1 MGNVQAGQ
9 GIAYFKTKD
18 FDAALSKA
26 FMSGGQQQKKAR
38 KVKEVLGSIDQADP
52 FAGLPVTNHGE
63 TRIANA
69 VKYDLGDGWRLVT
82 AQNGKACTFIFV
94 GDHDDTDKW
103 LDRHKGFRAGV
114 QNQRAIIVPGSGH
127 LIVQSY
133 LHKAEHH
140 YTALVDRLAE
150 RSVDE
155 VLDGLP
161 RSICKRLEALDAH
174 SDTDHIYAIV
184 ADIEDGERS
193 EFVRAVFTLLL
204 AGDEEG
210 AQAHIDLKMGRI
222 DLLNDLDEADFLSV
236 ADGEDIRRLRI
247 GSPDYERW
255 LAAFEKRT
263 NWYEWFTFLHPEQES
278 VVNADYKGTAQLS
291 GVSGS
296 GKTCVAV
303 RRALRLAEAENAKVL
318 VLTLNRS
325 LAGLLK
331 QLVDSVCVDDGIRS
345 RIHVTSFFELAQRL
359 LHEFEPDNDKLY
371 ADVTWKL
378 DEHVDFVFRE
388 YYRQWLNNS
397 AASVLQPLHK
407 SMTARGVSG
416 ESYLREEFDWIRSAV
431 RPSDRATY
439 LTIERKGRKF
449 PIVSDRRTDILT
461 GLRGWEAKMRDVGVI
476 DYLGLTSALAQ
487 HLEAISASFTNVIVD
502 EAQDFG
508 TTEFQIVRRLVE
520 PGPNDIFLCGDI
532 AQTILPKHRSL
543 ADAGVTGVTRER
555 IQKNYR
561 NSREILK
568 AAYEVLKNNLV
579 EDMFDSGDLEILD
592 PKFANFSGPVPM
604 ALAASTLEEE
614 IAFARAFAETSDA
627 KTICIAFAGFSS
639 RDVKGFADICGI
651 PALDGGYDPKS
662 DRVVFC
668 DMEQT
673 KGYEFDTLIIVNCTN
688 IILPPYDAPKEEAH
702 RASCKLYVA
711 MTRAKKELIL
721 SFHGQASSWIIDV
734 SGTIGTG
741 MWDEYESHRK
751 DLMAGVPES
760 LPETDPDQS
769 LGDSGALPGLQFLYT
784 SHALNLSSEAQE
796 KLIELVDGKGLMA
809 AGGSRRLKWRNMA
822 SLLSDLNSTKRHDNL
837 FGPSVVAELRALPK
851 DSGRV
856 TRRQTDRADVSESVW
871 ENGKPN
877 NSIRY

>member
-1 MGNVQAGQ
+1 LEKCEKLVTMQSSEGV
-9 GIAYFKTKD
+9 AYFKTKD
-18 FDAALSKA
+18 FDQTLAKA

-38 KVKEVLGSIDQADP
+38 RVKEVLGSLDQKDP
-52 FAGLPVTNHGE
+52 FIGLPITNNGE
-63 TRIANA
+63 TRIPNA
-69 VKYDLGDGWRLVT
+69 LKYDLGEGWRLVT
-82 AQNGKACTFIFV
+82 AQTEKMCTFLFV

-127 LIVQSY
+127 HIVQANG
-133 LHKAEHH
+133 HKAEHH
-140 YTALVDRLAE
+140 YTTLADRLSD
-150 RSVDE
+150 RSLDE

-161 RSICKRLEALDAH
+161 RSISKRLETLDAH
-174 SDTDHIYAIV
+174 SASAHIDAIV
-184 ADIEDGERS
+184 EDIGDPSKS
-193 EFVRAVFTLLL
+193 EFVRAVFVLLL
-204 AGDEEG
+204 AGDEDG

-222 DLLNDLDEADFLSV
+222 DLLSELEESDFLNV

-247 GSPDYERW
+247 GSSEYEQW
-255 LAAFEKRT
+255 LTAFEKRT
-263 NWYEWFTFLHPEQES
+263 NWYEWFTFLHPEQEA

-303 RRALRLAEAENAKVL
+303 RRALRLAEAPNAKVL

-331 QLVDSVCVDDGIRS
+331 QLVDAVCIDDAVRS
-345 RIHVTSFFELAQRL
+345 RIEVTSFFELAQRL
-359 LHEFEPDNDKLY
+359 LHNFEPSNDKLY

-397 AASVLQPLHK
+397 AARVLQPLHK
-407 SMTARGVSG
+407 SMTARGVNG
-416 ESYLREEFDWIRSAV
+416 ENYMREEFDWIRSAV
-431 RPSDRATY
+431 RPGDRTAY
-439 LTIERKGRKF
+439 LSIERKGRKF
-449 PIVSDRRTDILT
+449 PITSDRRSDILA
-461 GLRGWEAKMRDVGVI
+461 GLHGWEEKMRNVGVI

-487 HLEAISASFTNVIVD
+487 YLGVIEASYTNVVVD

-508 TTEFQIVRRLVE
+508 TTEFQVVRRLVD

-543 ADAGVTGVTRER
+543 AEAGVTAITRER

-604 ALAASTLEEE
+604 ALAASSLEEE
-614 IAFARAFAETSDA
+614 IAFARAYAESA
-627 KTICIAFAGFSS
+627 FGRNICIAFAGFSS
-639 RDVKGFADICGI
+639 RDVRIFADRCGVT
-651 PALDGGYDPKS
+651 ALDGGYDPKS
-662 DRVVFC
+662 DRIVFC
-668 DMEQT
+668 DLEQT
-673 KGYEFDTLIIVNCTN
+673 KGYEFDILIILNCTSVV
-688 IILPPYDAPKEEAH
+688 LPPYDAPKEEAH

-721 SFHGQASSWIIDV
+721 SFHEEASPWIIDV

-741 MWDEYESHRK
+741 MWEEFEAQRK
-751 DLMAGVPES
+751 ELMVGIPES

-769 LGDSGALPGLQFLYT
+769 LGDAGALTGLQFLYT
-784 SHALNLSSEAQE
+784 SHSLNLSPEAQE

-809 AGGSRRLKWRNMA
+809 AGGARRLRWRNMA
-822 SLLSDLNSTKRHDNL
+822 SLLSDLHSTKRHDPL
-837 FGPSVVAELRALPK
+837 FGSSVVEELRLLPK
-851 DSGRV
+851 DSGKV
-856 TRRQTDRADVSESVW
+856 TRRSIDRLDDG
-871 ENGKPN
+871 ENA
-877 NSIRY
+877 